1 MSSQTTSPPT
11 TSPSTT
17 SPSEKSATRRSR
29 LFAPEVIQTSAMDC
43 GPACLK
49 SLLGGLG
56 LEVSYDRL
64 REACQTD
71 VDGTSIDTME
81 DLVNELGVPAE
92 QVMLPVDH
100 LLEPAAEALP
110 AVVVTRAPGG
120 STHFVIVWRCLG
132 PLVQVMDPAFG
143 RRWMTR
149 RRLLRELFLHEH
161 SVPADAWR
169 EWAGTEE
176 FTRVLGDRLRSL
188 GADRPEEYLAEALA
202 DPTWKSLARLDAA
215 VRSVG
220 DLLATGG
227 LRKGRE
233 ATSLLDVLLESS
245 HGDGSQGDAG
255 DSSHEDSTPDLI
267 PDVYWSVRPEPA
279 PREPGAGE
287 PHLVLRGCVLLRTRG
302 EADAAPRHEP
312 DASDPD
318 VAAVDAAPPPE
329 AALPPSVAAAL
340 GAPRIRPLHS
350 LLSLLRAD
358 GLLSPTLVFLALL
371 AASAGLVV
379 DALIFRGLLEIGG
392 ELPVPAQRLGV
403 VAAILTLGLGLL
415 ILDLPIAAELRRLG
429 RRLEARLRLR
439 FLEKL
444 PRIEDR
450 YFQSRLTSD
459 MAERAHLIQ
468 LVRTLPQLVGQV
480 CRLSFEVLLSG
491 VAIVLLAPSLGAA
504 AAGLTFACLLLPFL
518 AQPLLAERDLRAQ
531 THSGA
536 LSRFY
541 LDAFLGLV
549 PVRVHGGE
557 RTLQRHHESL
567 LVEWARAGFGLQRL
581 VVLVEAGLSVVAY
594 GFVGWLMFRHLT
606 TPGSL
611 GTALLLAY
619 WALRMPRRGRRIV
632 LAARQYPAIRNR
644 ILRLLEPLGAAE
656 RETSEVPARATSAA
670 TPETGLPEDDGRD
683 AARDASAEGE
693 TASGPATSPVAVR
706 LEDVRVKLGGH
717 VVLDDLS
724 LEVEAGSH
732 VALVGPSGAG
742 KSTLLG
748 LMLGWSRPA
757 SGRLLIDGSPLRDED
772 LEAFRSRVAWVDPAV
787 QIWNRSLVENLH
799 YGNRVDGE
807 LPFVELLA
815 QADLRN
821 VLERLPEGF
830 QTRLG
835 EGGGLLSGGEG
846 QRVRLGRAMLRP
858 DASLVLL
865 DEPFRGLDRPK
876 RVALLRKTRS
886 WWRGSTLCCIT
897 HDVGSTLDFDRV
909 VVVEAGR
916 LVEQGQPRRLAATEG
931 SRYGELLEA
940 EGELRRGVWSQE
952 GWRRLWLEGGRL
964 QERTA

>member
-1 MSSQTTSPPT
+1 MSSSAMSSPGKTP
-11 TSPSTT
+11 
-17 SPSEKSATRRSR
+17 RRSR

-81 DLVNELGVPAE
+81 DLINQLGVAAE

-100 LLEPAAEALP
+100 LLEPAAGALP

-120 STHFVIVWRCLG
+120 STHFVIVWRRLG
-132 PLVQVMDPAFG
+132 PWVQVMDPAFG

-149 RRLLRELFLHEH
+149 RRLLRELFVHEH
-161 SVPADAWR
+161 SVPAAAWR
-169 EWAGTEE
+169 EWAATEE
-176 FTRVLGDRLRSL
+176 FTRVLAERLRAL
-188 GADRPEEYLAEALA
+188 GVRNPSDEYLAGALA
-202 DPTWKSLARLDAA
+202 DPSWRSLARLDAA
-215 VRSVG
+215 VRSVS

-233 ATSLLDVLLESS
+233 ATALLDALLAAAESEATECES
-245 HGDGSQGDAG
+245 KEIESG
-255 DSSHEDSTPDLI
+255 EKTI
-267 PDVYWSVRPEPA
+267 PAAYWSVRPDRPDRVA
-279 PREPGAGE
+279 PEGGE
-287 PHLVLRGCVLLRTRG
+287 SAEDDEAQLLLRGCVLLRVEGEPEQERAGG
-302 EADAAPRHEP
+302 EAPEEARLSGEATSPAASEP
-312 DASDPD
+312 APEP
-318 VAAVDAAPPPE
+318 AVPA
-329 AALPPSVAAAL
+329 SVAAAL
-340 GAPRIRPLHS
+340 GAPRIRPLRS
-350 LLSLLRAD
+350 LLSLIRAD
-358 GLLSPTLVFLALL
+358 GLLSPTLVLLALV

-392 ELPVPAQRLGV
+392 ELPVPEQRLGV
-403 VAAILTLGLGLL
+403 VAAILALGLGLL
-415 ILDLPIAAELRRLG
+415 LLDLPVAAELRRLG

-468 LVRTLPQLVGQV
+468 LVRTLPGLTGQV

-491 VAIVLLAPSLGAA
+491 VAIVLLAPSLGLA

-541 LDAFLGLV
+541 LDAFLGLI

-557 RTLQRHHESL
+557 RTLQRHHEAL

-594 GFVGWLMFRHLT
+594 GFVGWLMFRHVT

-656 RETSEVPARATSAA
+656 RERP
-670 TPETGLPEDDGRD
+670 D
-683 AARDASAEGE
+683 AASGEGE
-693 TASGPATSPVAVR
+693 REAPRGAGASPVAVR

-717 VVLDDLS
+717 VVLDHVDLD
-724 LEVEAGSH
+724 VEPGRH
-732 VALVGPSGAG
+732 VAIIGPSGAG

-757 SGRLLIDGSPLRDED
+757 SGRLLIDGVPLLDRD
-772 LEAFRSRVAWVDPAV
+772 LETFRSRVAWVDPAV
-787 QIWNRSLVENLH
+787 QIWNRSLVENLR
-799 YGNRVDGE
+799 YGNRVNGDGS
-807 LPFVELLA
+807 FVQLLA
-815 QADLRN
+815 QADLRR

-846 QRVRLGRAMLRP
+846 QRVRLGRALLRA

-876 RVALLRKTRS
+876 REALLAKARE
-886 WWRGSTLCCIT
+886 WWRGSTLFCVT
-897 HDVGSTLDFDRV
+897 HDVESTLDFDRV

-916 LVEQGQPRRLAATEG
+916 LVEEGEPRELAAVEG
-931 SRYGELLEA
+931 SRYGALLGA
-940 EGELRRGVWSQE
+940 EDELRRGVWTGGE
-952 GWRRLWLEGGRL
+952 WRRLWLESGALRERTDRTAE
-964 QERTA
+964 ERTA

>member
-1 MSSQTTSPPT
+1 MMSPPT
-11 TSPSTT
+11 
-17 SPSEKSATRRSR
+17 KSAARRSR

-81 DLVNELGVPAE
+81 DLINELGVPAE

-100 LLEPAAEALP
+100 LLEPAAGALP

-149 RRLLRELFLHEH
+149 RRLVRELFLHEH
-161 SVPADAWR
+161 SVAADAWR

-176 FTRVLGDRLRSL
+176 LTGVLSSKLRSL
-188 GADRPEEYLAEALA
+188 GARRPEEYLAEALA
-202 DPTWKSLARLDAA
+202 DPSWNRFARLDAA
-215 VRSVG
+215 VRSVS
-220 DLLATGG
+220 DLFATGG

-233 ATSLLDVLLESS
+233 ARALLEVLLEPTAT
-245 HGDGSQGDAG
+245 GM
-255 DSSHEDSTPDLI
+255 EDTI
-267 PDVYWSVRPEPA
+267 PAVYWSVRPEPA
-279 PREPGAGE
+279 PREPEAGE
-287 PHLVLRGCVLLRTRG
+287 PQLVLRGCVLLRVRGGSIRATRQDDPG
-302 EADAAPRHEP
+302 PSEAAAGPQ
-312 DASDPD
+312 
-318 VAAVDAAPPPE
+318 APPPDKPSASATPVRE
-329 AALPPSVAAAL
+329 AALPPSVAATL
-340 GAPRIRPLHS
+340 GAPRIRPLRS
-350 LLSLLRAD
+350 LLSLVRAD
-358 GLLSPTLVFLALL
+358 GLLSPTLVLLALL

-415 ILDLPIAAELRRLG
+415 VLDLPIAAELRRLG

-491 VAIVLLAPSLGAA
+491 VAIVLLAPSLGGA

-656 RETSEVPARATSAA
+656 RETSETTSGTA
-670 TPETGLPEDDGRD
+670 LPEDDGRD
-683 AARDASAEGE
+683 AARDASAEGV
-693 TASGPATSPVAVR
+693 TDVGPATSPVLSPVASPVAVR
-706 LEDVRVKLGGH
+706 LEDVQVKLGGH

-724 LEVEAGSH
+724 LDVEAASH
-732 VALVGPSGAG
+732 VAIVGPSGAG

-757 SGRLLIDGSPLRDED
+757 AGRLLIDGSPLRDED
-772 LEAFRSRVAWVDPAV
+772 LEALRSRVAWVDPAV

-815 QADLRN
+815 QADLRS

-846 QRVRLGRAMLRP
+846 QRVRLGRAMLRS

-876 RVALLRKTRS
+876 REALLRKARS

-897 HDVGSTLDFDRV
+897 HDVSSTFDFDRV

-916 LVEQGQPRRLAATEG
+916 LVEQGEPRRLAAAKG

-940 EGELRRGVWSQE
+940 EGELRRGVWSRE

>member
-1 MSSQTTSPPT
+1 MRNVVSS
-11 TSPSTT
+11 
-17 SPSEKSATRRSR
+17 AARRSR
-29 LFAPEVIQTSAMDC
+29 LMAPEVIQTSAMDC

-81 DLVNELGVPAE
+81 DLVIQLGVPAE

-100 LLEPAAEALP
+100 LLEPSAEALP

-132 PLVQVMDPAFG
+132 PFVQVMDPAFG
-143 RRWMTR
+143 RRWMSR
-149 RRLLRELFLHEH
+149 RRLLRELFVHEH
-161 SVPADAWR
+161 SVPAAAWR
-169 EWAGTEE
+169 QWAGSEE
-176 FTRVLGDRLRSL
+176 FTRVLEQRLRDL
-188 GADRPEEYLAEALA
+188 GIRQPSKEYVQGALA
-202 DPTWKSLARLDAA
+202 DPSWEGLARLDAA
-215 VRSVG
+215 GRSVS
-220 DLLATGG
+220 DLLATGAV
-227 LRKGRE
+227 RKGRE
-233 ATSLLDVLLESS
+233 AIALLDALLESRQD
-245 HGDGSQGDAG
+245 DGGEGGSGPDDA
-255 DSSHEDSTPDLI
+255 I
-267 PDVYWSVRPEPA
+267 PPVYWSVRPERGA
-279 PREPGAGE
+279 GSEDEEPGDDE
-287 PHLVLRGCVLLRTRG
+287 PHLVLRGCVLLRVRMRPDEAVAGTAAGAAADTGTEGETRD
-302 EADAAPRHEP
+302 ESAAGGSPHGSEKAELP
-312 DASDPD
+312 AS
-318 VAAVDAAPPPE
+318 V
-329 AALPPSVAAAL
+329 SAAL
-340 GAPRIRPLHS
+340 GAPRVRPLRS
-350 LLSLLRAD
+350 LLSLVRAD
-358 GLLSPTLVFLALL
+358 GLLSPVLVLLALL
-371 AASAGLVV
+371 TASAGLVL

-392 ELPVPAQRLGV
+392 ELPVPEQRIGV
-403 VAAILTLGLGLL
+403 VVAILALGLGLIL
-415 ILDLPIAAELRRLG
+415 LDLPVAAELRRLG
-429 RRLEARLRLR
+429 RHLEARLRLR

-468 LVRTLPQLVGQV
+468 LVRTLPELVGQV

-491 VAIVLLAPSLGAA
+491 VAIVLLAPSLGGA
-504 AAGLTFACLLLPFL
+504 AAGLTFACLVLPFL
-518 AQPLLAERDLRAQ
+518 AQPILAERDLRAQ

-557 RTLQRHHESL
+557 RTLQRHHEGL
-567 LVEWARAGFGLQRL
+567 LVEWARAGFGLQKW
-581 VVLVEAGLSVVAY
+581 VVRVEAGLSVVAY

-606 TPGSL
+606 VPGSL

-656 RETSEVPARATSAA
+656 RTTAETARHTA
-670 TPETGLPEDDGRD
+670 TPTNGSSAPRPP
-683 AARDASAEGE
+683 AAAEQSAEAPSPSPSPG
-693 TASGPATSPVAVR
+693 SPPVSPNGPVAVR
-706 LEDVRVKLGGH
+706 LDRVQVKIGGH
-717 VVLDDLS
+717 VVLDDLD
-724 LEVEAGSH
+724 LDVEPGRH

-748 LMLGWSRPA
+748 LLLGWSRPA
-757 SGRLLIDGSPLRDED
+757 SGRLLIDGAPLRDED
-772 LEAFRSRVAWVDPAV
+772 LEAFRGRVAWVDPAV
-787 QIWNRSLVENLH
+787 QIWNRSLVDNLQ
-799 YGNRVDGE
+799 YGHRVGSD
-807 LPFVELLA
+807 LPFVHLLT

-846 QRVRLGRAMLRP
+846 QRVRLGRAMLRA

-876 RVALLRKTRS
+876 REALLAKARS
-886 WWRGSTLCCIT
+886 WWRASTLFCVT

-909 VVVEAGR
+909 AVIEGGR
-916 LVEQGQPRRLAATEG
+916 LREQGTPRELAATED
-931 SRYGELLEA
+931 SRYRALLDA
-940 EGELRRGVWSQE
+940 EDGLRRGVWSRST
-952 GWRRLWLEGGRL
+952 WRRLWLESGTLR
-964 QERTA
+964 ERTA